1 MAVASVVVA
10 ESLVVVKHQTRTS
23 AYSSRCSKRYRR
35 QVRLRTHRYF
45 AVVVVAAAAATDA
58 STFVLAAVIVDAAA
72 LVE

>member
-1 MAVASVVVA
+1 MAVAAVVVA

-45 AVVVVAAAAATDA
+45 AVVVAAAADA
-58 STFVLAAVIVDAAA
+58 STFVLAAVIVDAVA